1 MNEPL
6 GHKGAG
12 TGLTPGTI
20 RVAHV
25 GALVR
30 SSASGVD
37 RTLEG
42 LVSNLAGQGV
52 ETEVWHPSPLNRTI
66 SELRSG
72 GVEVVELPVYPRAT
86 SAVLGLPRATREFI
100 RRRSADVDVLH
111 LHSVFTPHNVWISRT
126 AGLPFV
132 VTPNGG
138 YNVEVLHGRHRS
150 AKAVW
155 MWMHERRYVR
165 AASTLHAVAPS
176 ELGQLR
182 ETFGVDELAFAPNG
196 VELPSVV
203 SDPASKTESSPKRV
217 VFVGRLA
224 VQHKGLDLLVGGY
237 ARFADRHADA
247 DVELVIAGPDERSGR
262 AQLEALENAH
272 PARRDIRFPGPVFGE
287 AKDDLVRSA
296 WFFVHPSR
304 WEGMPFAVLEAI
316 ALGIPVL
323 VTPETNLASFVRD
336 AGAGIVIEGSAD
348 GVADGLASICDVS
361 DERYAAM
368 SDAARELAA
377 TQFSWPSIAGRIA
390 RVYRSILSEP

>member
-1 MNEPL
+1 M
-6 GHKGAG
+6 G
-12 TGLTPGTI
+12 
-20 RVAHV
+20 
-25 GALVR
+25 
-30 SSASGVD
+30 
-37 RTLEG
+37 
-42 LVSNLAGQGV
+42 
-52 ETEVWHPSPLNRTI
+52 
-66 SELRSG
+66 
-72 GVEVVELPVYPRAT
+72 VVELPVYPRAT
-86 SAVLGLPRATREFI
+86 SAVLGLPRATRAYI
-100 RRRSADVDVLH
+100 RRRSADIDVLH

-138 YNVEVLHGRHRS
+138 YNAEVLHGRHRS

-165 AASTLHAVAPS
+165 AASMLHAVAPS

-182 ETFGVDELAFAPNG
+182 ETFGVDELVFAPNG
-196 VELPSVV
+196 VELPSAV
-203 SDPASKTESSPKRV
+203 SDPASKTVSSPKRV

-262 AQLEALENAH
+262 AQLEALENAQ
-272 PARRDIRFPGPVFGE
+272 PARRNIRFPGPVFGE

-304 WEGMPFAVLEAI
+304 WEGMPFAVLEAL
-316 ALGIPVL
+316 ALGVPVL

-348 GVADGLASICDVS
+348 GVADGLASICGFRPCGPAPTAFLTRPAVGCGARRVLALARSAGLGTSPRLSSPRTVEFDGNPHHHSPPRGADREDQVQS
-361 DERYAAM
+361 STSALSAVRPESEDDGA
-368 SDAARELAA
+368 DAVD
-377 TQFSWPSIAGRIA
+377 GR
-390 RVYRSILSEP
+390 